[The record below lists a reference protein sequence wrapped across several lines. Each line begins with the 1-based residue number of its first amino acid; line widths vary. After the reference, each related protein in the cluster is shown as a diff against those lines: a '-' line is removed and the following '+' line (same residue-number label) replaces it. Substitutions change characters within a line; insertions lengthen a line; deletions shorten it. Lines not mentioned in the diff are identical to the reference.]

1 MSHENMTGG
10 TDVGR
15 RLLRWVS
22 VWTLGAIVW
31 AFAAQAQA
39 AGAVIPNRLGM
50 RLVYIAPGS
59 FKMGSPPTEKGRNP
73 DEAPH
78 TVTLTRG
85 FYLGQTEVTRAQWRQ
100 LMGSDPAGNDGC
112 GPDCPVTQV
121 TWEECLTFIGRLNVL
136 EKTDRYRLPSEAE
149 WEYACRAGAQTAFS
163 AGDISALHCE
173 TDPVLDAIGWYCA
186 NSGFLPQPVAQK
198 APNAWGLYDMHGN
211 VQEWCQDRAA
221 WRHSISGRTGV
232 FTDTYRSGAVDP
244 LSLAGDRRVLR
255 GGAWNSSAQDCRAA
269 KRIVFK
275 PVLRRTYIGF
285 RLARSR

>member
-1 MSHENMTGG
+1 M
-10 TDVGR
+10 GR

-22 VWTLGAIVW
+22 VWALGAIVW
-31 AFAAQAQA
+31 AFAAQALA
-39 AGAVIPNRLGM
+39 AGAVISNRLGM

-59 FKMGSPPTEKGRNP
+59 FEMGSPPTEKGRNP

-100 LMGSDPAGNDGC
+100 LMGSDPAGNGGC

-269 KRIVFK
+269 KRIVFQ
-275 PVLRRTYIGF
+275 PSVRRTYIGF
-285 RLARSR
+285 RVARSR

>member
-1 MSHENMTGG
+1 MLWALATAALTLTGEALAG
-10 TDVGR
+10 
-15 RLLRWVS
+15 
-22 VWTLGAIVW
+22 GAIVS
-31 AFAAQAQA
+31 
-39 AGAVIPNRLGM
+39 NRLGM
-50 RLVYIAPGS
+50 RLVYIPAGS
-59 FKMGSPPTEKGRNP
+59 FEMGSPPTEKGRNP
-73 DEAPH
+73 DEARH

-100 LMGSDPAGNDGC
+100 LMGGDPSEGDGC

-121 TWEECLTFIGRLNVL
+121 SWEECLAFIARLNAL
-136 EKTDRYRLPSEAE
+136 EQTQSYRLPSEAE

-221 WRHSISGRTGV
+221 WRDPTSGRTGV
-232 FTDTYRSGAVDP
+232 FTDTYRGTALDP

-255 GGAWNSSAQDCRAA
+255 GGAWNSSTQDCRAA
-269 KRIVFK
+269 KRIVFQ
-275 PVLRRTYIGF
+275 PSVRRTYIGF
-285 RLARSR
+285 RVARSR